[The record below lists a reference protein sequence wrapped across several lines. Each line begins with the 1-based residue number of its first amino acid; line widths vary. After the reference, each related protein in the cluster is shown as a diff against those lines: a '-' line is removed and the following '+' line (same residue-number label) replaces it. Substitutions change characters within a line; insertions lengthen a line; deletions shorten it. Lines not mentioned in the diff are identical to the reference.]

1 MLRLTRMWGRGV
13 ASRNEMTMTFG
24 RQITQSLSGRIT
36 AGALQAPRR
45 VPEVRESWLLKI
57 HRGRRKWRFIGAQL
71 GVLQF
76 LLPTAPGVWR
86 EGRRHWWERLSIP
99 WTRSLKDWSRFFRED
114 LDLVGGGGSIVP
126 PFSLSPIIDLSAH
139 RRKACLLRGRGCGL
153 WEPWRGFQGLWL
165 RTVRSMTGQLWHKT
179 VGNMAKCVQGLWW
192 RTVGVWQGMSYQW
205 ERWNF

>member
-1 MLRLTRMWGRGV
+1 MHSALWENLKMLRLTRKWGRGV

-57 HRGRRKWRFIGAQL
+57 HRGRRKWRFIGTQL

-114 LDLVGGGGSIVP
+114 LDLVGGGEHSPSIF
-126 PFSLSPIIDLSAH
+126 PFSHHWSVSTQAEG
-139 RRKACLLRGRGCGL
+139 LL
-153 WEPWRGFQGLWL
+153 
-165 RTVRSMTGQLWHKT
+165 
-179 VGNMAKCVQGLWW
+179 A
-192 RTVGVWQGMSYQW
+192 
-205 ERWNF
+205 